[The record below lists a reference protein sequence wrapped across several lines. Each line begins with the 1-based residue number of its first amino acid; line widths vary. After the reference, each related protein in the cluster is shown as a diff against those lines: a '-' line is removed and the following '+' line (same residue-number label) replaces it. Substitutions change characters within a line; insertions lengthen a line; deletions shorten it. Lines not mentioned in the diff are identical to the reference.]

1 MKAEAGNEAVN
12 TTSLG
17 SHGKS
22 LHLIIHKV
30 SEKSTCKEPAVAKGV
45 HGELKKGRRLHIQ
58 RCKYWLSCY
67 ISLPVCMSYVESCLI
82 IIRQFAPLATK
93 WCGARTPWAG

>member
-12 TTSLG
+12 TTSPG

-22 LHLIIHKV
+22 LYLIIHKV

-45 HGELKKGRRLHIQ
+45 HRELKKGRRLHIR
-58 RCKYWLSCY
+58 RCKYRLSCY
-67 ISLPVCMSYVESCLI
+67 ISLPVCMSYVESCFNYRKAI
-82 IIRQFAPLATK
+82 CSIGHQEVV
-93 WCGARTPWAG
+93 WGRT